1 MDLRQ
6 PEAWQ
11 RHQLAST
18 ERMQADLGRYTRPV
32 MSTMATCSLVYLM
45 TWGPLYALW
54 EVGHMPWL
62 PLLAAAFSGLVV
74 TMIFPAFVMAVG
86 IESYFCRRLRS
97 LQVCEF
103 RTPASEGAD

>member
-1 MDLRQ
+1 
-6 PEAWQ
+6 
-11 RHQLAST
+11 
-18 ERMQADLGRYTRPV
+18 MQADIGRFTRPV
-32 MSTMATCSLVYLM
+32 MSIMATCSLVYLM

-74 TMIFPAFVMAVG
+74 TMTFPAFVMAVG
-86 IESYFCRRLRS
+86 IESDFWRRLRS

-103 RTPASEGAD
+103 RTPAREGAD